1 MTAEILLVSIKS
13 RDVVIAFILFRW
25 IDSCL

>member
-13 RDVVIAFILFRW
+13 RDVVIAFILFRRV
-25 IDSCL
+25 DSCL

>member
-13 RDVVIAFILFRW
+13 RNAVIAFVLFRRV
-25 IDSCL
+25 DSGL